1 MVLNK
6 KIAQR
11 GLTAGLHALTLPLIL
26 MGMNNAVDL
35 D

>member
-6 KIAQR
+6 KIAQKS
-11 GLTAGLHALTLPLIL
+11 LTAGLHALTLPLIL
-26 MGMNNAVDL
+26 MGTNNAVDL

>member
-6 KIAQR
+6 KIDR
-11 GLTAGLHALTLPLIL
+11 ESLTAGLHALTLPLIL
-26 MGMNNAVDL
+26 AGTNNAMDL

>member
-6 KIAQR
+6 KVAR
-11 GLTAGLHALTLPLIL
+11 KSLTAGLHALTLPLIL
-26 MGMNNAVDL
+26 MGTDNALDL